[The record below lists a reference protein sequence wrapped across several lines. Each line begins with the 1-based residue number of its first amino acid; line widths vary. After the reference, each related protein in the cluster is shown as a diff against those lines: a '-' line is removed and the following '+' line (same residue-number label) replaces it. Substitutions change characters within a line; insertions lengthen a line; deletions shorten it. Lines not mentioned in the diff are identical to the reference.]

1 MAIHI
6 ENVKNYILNSSD
18 DAKVQSIPFK
28 ISADCDAKVS
38 KYFESSI
45 KFEDDKSLKAS
56 FRGYPLRG
64 QSMSLPT
71 GYVGVVLHESI
82 VPTSDTEDRKFHV
95 INKFKTLRYWNWDKN
110 TGKNDKIVQALEW
123 IDIAEVLHSPITEE

>member
-45 KFEDDKSLKAS
+45 KFEDDKS
-56 FRGYPLRG
+56 R
-64 QSMSLPT
+64 
-71 GYVGVVLHESI
+71 
-82 VPTSDTEDRKFHV
+82 
-95 INKFKTLRYWNWDKN
+95 W
-110 TGKNDKIVQALEW
+110 
-123 IDIAEVLHSPITEE
+123 